1 MITVK
6 PIKSDSAWELDVLGV
21 PYGGHDNGRDS
32 DAQYF
37 DETTQ
42 LHADKYGLPTATVY
56 HSLNDDGDGL
66 TESVEYVGKATGYK
80 DKPDGRWYRVALD
93 KLSPSAAKLWE
104 AAKAGVLSVSS
115 GTASHLSRINE
126 ATGHIKEWPVFEIAM
141 IHGGEGKE
149 PANKY
154 AIAVP
159 LLKAYGIELET
170 PQTIGDVLEDG
181 EPSAQAT
188 VAKIINDT
196 LETEVKMSEET
207 QAPAFDMEALGNVIG
222 DAVKSAV
229 APINKRLDDM
239 EETPAAPIG
248 YAAKAT
254 VEVVDEADRQPAFN
268 TPAEFYGEVM
278 KAQRGDV
285 SKRML
290 PLKSNMTG
298 EGTVY
303 KLPDIAVNAIKAA
316 SGNSEA
322 VPADGGFLVGSSVQ
336 PGVVQNMHSDGEVL
350 SRVNPVQIGQGFNGT
365 TINAIDETKRTDGYR
380 WGGVQGYWL
389 AEADEK
395 TKSKPTFRQMEMK
408 LKKVAALVYATD
420 ELLQDTT
427 ALASVINSTVPA
439 ELRFQVEDAI
449 INGSGVG
456 KPLGILNSGAL
467 VTVAKESG
475 QTATTIVAEN
485 IVNMWARRSGS
496 NHVWFVNRDVFP
508 QLIQLSLAV
517 GTAGGSLVFMP
528 PGGLSGS
535 PYGSLLG
542 APVVEI
548 EHAQTLGT
556 VGDIILADMSQY
568 AMINK
573 GGIDRAESMHVRFVY
588 DESVFRFVYRVDG
601 QPVWSSPLTPA
612 HGTNTISPFVAL
624 ATRA

>member
-6 PIKSDSAWELDVLGV
+6 PIKSDSAWELDVLGI

-56 HSLNDDGDGL
+56 HSLNDDGNGL
-66 TESVEYVGKATGYK
+66 TDSVEYVGKATGYK

-159 LLKAYGIELET
+159 LLKAYGIDLEQ
-170 PQTIGDVLEDG
+170 PQTIGDVLEG
-181 EPSAQAT
+181 EESPAQAT
-188 VAKIINDT
+188 GADIISE
-196 LETEVKMSEET
+196 LPIKKEVNKMSEET
-207 QAPAFDMEALGNVIG
+207 QAPALTLEDIAGAMKAAVDPISERLSALE
-222 DAVKSAV
+222 DK
-229 APINKRLDDM
+229 
-239 EETPAAPIG
+239 PADPIG
-248 YAAKAT
+248 YAAKAAT
-254 VEVVDEADRQPAFN
+254 VEIVDEADRQPAFN
-268 TPAEFYGEVM
+268 TPAEFYSEVM

-350 SRVNPVQIGQGFNGT
+350 SRVNPVQIGEGFNGT